1 MRGAIGFTKGLIA
14 GSILGGAIGLMV
26 NPPDAATM
34 RKIRRKTKR
43 AVRNMGC
50 MMEDFVNGR

>member
-1 MRGAIGFTKGLIA
+1 MRGTIGFAKGLIA
-14 GSILGGAIGLMV
+14 GSILGSAVGMMI

-34 RKIRRKTKR
+34 RKMRRKTKR

-50 MMEDFVNGR
+50 MVEDFVNGR